1 MAGHFLH
8 HSPLEC
14 SELDLKYKTLVL
26 SIFTWIYG
34 CTSAWCPAEG
44 ITKVCFE
51 KAEKGFPQTNYQQV
65 LN

>member
-8 HSPLEC
+8 LSPLEC
-14 SELDLKYKTLVL
+14 SKLHFKFNALVL

-51 KAEKGFPQTNYQQV
+51 KAEKGFPQTNYQRV